1 VTSIAAVILTLN
13 EEQHIAA
20 CVDSVR
26 WADDVL
32 VFDSFSQDNTA
43 KKASARGARVVLHA
57 FENYAAQRNA
67 ALETVDT
74 DWVLFVDADERATSE
89 LAVSARR
96 VVAERPEV
104 GWWIPRYNYIMG
116 HRMRAT
122 GWYPD
127 HQLRLMHRDSASYD
141 AERPVHEL
149 VLLDGKAGYL
159 DAHLIHYNYDSLAQ
173 FWAKQQRYLRYDVQI
188 LLDSGL
194 TPGPHAPLTQA
205 VRHIYWRL
213 VTLEGYR
220 DTVWGLALSL
230 VMGYYEFLKYRRVRR
245 LRRRR
250 PGSG

>member
-1 VTSIAAVILTLN
+1 VL
-13 EEQHIAA
+13 
-20 CVDSVR
+20 

-32 VFDSFSQDNTA
+32 AFDSFSKDRTTEYA
-43 KKASARGARVVLHA
+43 AARGARVLQHA

-67 ALETVDT
+67 ALEAVET
-74 DWVLFVDADERATSE
+74 DWVLFVDADERATPE
-89 LAVSARR
+89 LATAARR
-96 VVAERPEV
+96 AIAERPEV
-104 GWWIPRYNYIMG
+104 GWWIPRHNYIMG

-127 HQLRLMHRDSASYD
+127 HQLRLMRRDSASYD

-149 VLLDGKAGYL
+149 VLLDGPAGYL

-194 TPGPHAPLTQA
+194 SPGLHAPLTQA

-220 DTVWGLALSL
+220 DTVWGLALSI
-230 VMGYYEFLKYRRVRR
+230 VMGYYEFLKYRRARQ
-245 LRRRR
+245 LRRR
-250 PGSG
+250 GLGTG